1 MDTFKNLTI
10 IGTSHIAIQSIEE
23 VKQSIKKIHPDIIAL
38 ELDVIRFKKLISKN
52 QKINLWKN
60 IGTQGFFFNLIGA
73 WAEKKLGEKVNILP
87 GSEMKT
93 AIKLAKKEK
102 IKIALIDQDIR
113 ITLKKLSKEI
123 TFKEKLT
130 FLKDILFSIFSFKN
144 KIDIDLTKVPE
155 KNFIKK
161 IIRDVKKRYPNVYRI
176 LVKERNKI
184 MAVNLITLMNTNKTI
199 LAIVGAGHEED
210 LIRDIKCLSKNK
222 K

>member
-23 VKQSIKKIHPDIIAL
+23 VKQSIKKTHPDIIAL
-38 ELDVIRFKKLISKN
+38 ELDAIRFKKLISKN

-87 GSEMKT
+87 GSEMKA
-93 AIKLAKKEK
+93 AIKIAKKEK

-130 FLKDILFSIFSFKN
+130 FFKDILSSIFSFKN
-144 KIDIDLTKVPE
+144 KIDVDLTKVPE

-161 IIRDVKKRYPNVYRI
+161 IIKEVKKRYPNVYRI

-184 MAVNLITLMNTNKTI
+184 MAVNLITLMNTNKII
-199 LAIVGAGHEED
+199 LAIVGAGHEEE
-210 LIRDIKCLSKNK
+210 LIQDIKCLSKSK